1 MKMSKKTILFA
12 LLTLFLTVGFA
23 QTKTENPYR
32 AERTKINDLVHTKL
46 KVSFNFAKSQMN
58 GEAWITLK
66 PHFYPTNQV
75 TLDAKAM
82 LIDKISKDGVDLK
95 YTYKKNK
102 LTIALGNTYAKGE
115 KYTVYIK
122 YIARPEEVKQKG
134 SAAITDAKGLY
145 FIDPT
150 DTDPDKPTQIWTQ
163 GETEANSVWFPTL
176 DTPNQKSTEEI
187 YMTVPSKFVTLSNG
201 LLISQTP
208 NDDGTRT
215 DYWKMDLPHA
225 PYLFFM
231 GVGEYEIVKD
241 SWKGRDVNYYVSK
254 KYAPYAKQIFGLTPE
269 MIQFFSDR
277 LGVEYQWPKYD
288 QIVGTDYVSGAMENT
303 TAVLHQESAYQVPGQ
318 LIDENRWE
326 DVISHELFHH
336 WFGDLVTTESWS
348 NITVNESFANY
359 SEYLWREYKYGKDH
373 ADAQRYKDLQGYFN
387 GKNYKK
393 DLVRFHYAD
402 KEDMFDAVSY
412 NKGGYILHMLR
423 NYLGDDAF
431 FAGLKKYLEDNKFG
445 TGEAQQ
451 LRLALEAVSG
461 KDLNWFF
468 NQWYYSNGHIKLD
481 VSYTYDATAKKVSLH
496 LKQNE
501 KTFEFPLKIDVYTA
515 SGVKHFDLWI
525 DKEKRDLSFVTESAP
540 LLIDIDPDKDLLMQ
554 VTDTSKTVSQYS
566 YQYKHVKSYEARRK
580 ALEALEDHQDNKEAY
595 ATLTAALNDSYFG
608 LRELALDI
616 IDLTKPEA
624 KKAIKRIEKLAKND
638 PKTLVQASAI
648 NALGTLKNKHYK
660 KLFTNATQS
669 ISFSVTS
676 EAISALYD
684 IDKETALAKAR
695 AIPDETKKYMA
706 DNLVGLFI
714 KEKDASQM
722 SFIAKNLV
730 RGMFMIQDKSV
741 QKSYG
746 EAFKWIAGS
755 NNKEA
760 IQVMI
765 NSFVKIGKQY
775 KKYGADKMMLQMMNK
790 VIAFQKD
797 AKGANTAE
805 LIDIVNKGI
814 TELKE

>member
-1 MKMSKKTILFA
+1 MRMSKKTILFA
-12 LLTLFLTVGFA
+12 LLTLFLTVGIA
-23 QTKTENPYR
+23 QTKTTNPYR

-58 GEAWITLK
+58 GEAWITLE

-75 TLDAKAM
+75 VLDAKAM
-82 LIDKISKDGVDLK
+82 LIDNVSKDGVALK

-134 SAAITDAKGLY
+134 SKAITDAKGLY

-150 DTDPDKPTQIWTQ
+150 ETDPDKPTQIWTQ

-201 LLISQTP
+201 ILVSQTP
-208 NDDGTRT
+208 NADGTRT

-277 LGVEYQWPKYD
+277 LGVEYAWPKYD

-348 NITVNESFANY
+348 NLTVNESFANY

-387 GKNYKK
+387 SKSESKN
-393 DLVRFHYAD
+393 LVRFHYGD
-402 KEDMFDAVSY
+402 KEDMFDAVTY

-431 FAGLKKYLEDNKFG
+431 FAGLKKYLDDNKFG

-468 NQWYYSNGHIKLD
+468 NQWYYGSGHIKLD
-481 VSYTYDATAKKVSLH
+481 VSYKYDASTKKVSLH
-496 LKQNE
+496 LKQND
-501 KTFEFPLKIDVYTA
+501 KTFSFPLKIDVYTA
-515 SGVKHFDLWI
+515 NGVKHYDLWI
-525 DKEKRDLSFVTESAP
+525 DKEKRDLSFTTDSAP
-540 LLIDIDPDKDLLMQ
+540 LLIDVDPEKDLLMQ
-554 VTDTSKTVSQYS
+554 VTDTSKTVAQYS

-580 ALEALEDHQDNKEAY
+580 AIAVLGKHQDDKEAY
-595 ATLTAALNDSYFG
+595 ATLTTALNDRYFG
-608 LRELALDI
+608 LREMALGI
-616 IDLTKPEA
+616 IDLDKSD
-624 KKAIKRIEKLAKND
+624 KKVIKTIEKLAKND

-648 NALGTLKNKHYK
+648 NALSSLKDKRFK
-660 KLFTNATQS
+660 KLFINATQS
-669 ISFSVTS
+669 LSFSVQS

-684 IDKETALAKAR
+684 IDKEIALAKAR
-695 AIPDETKKYMA
+695 ALSDESKKYMA
-706 DNLVGLFI
+706 DNLVEMFI
-714 KEKDASQM
+714 KEKDVSQM
-722 SFIAKNLV
+722 PYIAKHLIA
-730 RGMFMIQDKSV
+730 GMFFTQDKDV
-741 QKSYG
+741 QKTFK
-746 EAFKWIAGS
+746 EAFKWVAGS
-755 NNKEA
+755 TNKEA

-765 NSFVKIGKQY
+765 DNFVKVGKQY
-775 KKYGADKMMLQMMNK
+775 KKYGADKMMLQMMTQ
-790 VIAFQKD
+790 VISLQKES
-797 AKGANTAE
+797 KGSNNAE
-805 LIDIVNKGI
+805 LIDIVNKGVAK
-814 TELKE
+814 LKE